1 METNKDHIHP
11 LFKSETKVSTL
22 AIILK
27 QERET
32 TIRLWKT
39 QKEYL
44 KKYYWKE
51 YTL

>member
-11 LFKSETKVSTL
+11 PFKSETKVSTL

-27 QERET
+27 LERET
-32 TIRLWKT
+32 TIRLWKI
-39 QKEYL
+39 QKKYL
-44 KKYYWKE
+44 KKYYLKE